1 MNKQN
6 IVIIDYG
13 AGNIK
18 SLSFALERLGVNPII
33 SDDAETIRNADK
45 VFFPGVGSAA
55 YAMKALKE
63 KKLDQLIPKLT
74 QPVLGICLGMQ
85 LLCAFSSE
93 GHTEGLGVINEK
105 IIPFNNRVKVPQI
118 GWNQIENLK
127 GPLFRKIDESAYM
140 YFVHSYFL
148 PDNKQSIATANY
160 QQKYSAAFCLNNFY
174 GVQFHPEKSSK
185 AGAQILKNFL
195 NLVQ

>member
-1 MNKQN
+1 MNEQN

-13 AGNIK
+13 AGNVK
-18 SLSFALERLGVNPII
+18 SLSFALGRLGVHPII
-33 SDDAETIRNADK
+33 SDDAETIRKADK

-55 YAMKALKE
+55 YAMKALE
-63 KKLDQLIPKLT
+63 DKKLDQLIPKLT

-85 LLCAFSSE
+85 LLCAYSSE
-93 GHTEGLGVINEK
+93 GDTKGLGVINEK
-105 IIPFNNRVKVPQI
+105 IIPFSNRVKVPQI
-118 GWNQIENLK
+118 GWNQIANLK
-127 GPLFRKIDESAYM
+127 GPLFREVVESSYM

-148 PDNKQSIATANY
+148 PDNLNSIATANY
-160 QQKYSAAFCLNNFY
+160 EEKYSAAFSLNNFY

-195 NLVQ
+195 NLE